1 MLICRRQ
8 LCLHILRQAS
18 SSGMLQVIADTLLMH
33 LDIWAS
39 MDIIDDLVSTLTAH
53 MMALEARGAPTRQI
67 SVFLREVGAM
77 RQVSEGTGELAGT
90 GSATQPKVRECR

>member
-1 MLICRRQ
+1 
-8 LCLHILRQAS
+8 
-18 SSGMLQVIADTLLMH
+18 MLQVIVDTLLMH

-77 RQVSEGTGELAGT
+77 RQASEGTGEGAGT
-90 GSATQPKVRECR
+90 GPATHLKVRKCWRSCVRRY